1 MKKKKFCRTLNN
13 CLSVCAGQYK
23 VGVNLCGVEA
33 QVSSAL
39 VPQGLFKD
47 LRLYHALF
55 GHKTS
60 LGPFSAKSSR

>member
-1 MKKKKFCRTLNN
+1 MGEKMFCRTLNN

-23 VGVNLCGVEA
+23 EAVNVCGVEA

-39 VPQGLFKD
+39 ANQGLFKD

-55 GHKTS
+55 GHKMS
-60 LGPFSAKSSR
+60 FCPFAVKSSR